1 MVGGRGA
8 AHRAHAW
15 HGDEDPRATP
25 AQRQCQGARA
35 VGTATPL
42 ELKCWVTARTVP
54 GMGMGVGRGRRPH
67 CMGTGQE
74 SCFPSWMRPVAVW
87 VPYTGQSCDGG
98 TSQGLGTAR
107 STPRTPPP
115 PPNPAIG
122 SPARPPA
129 LSLLCSLVGKL
140 RHGEGGGR
148 WGCPSLPHPR
158 QPDKALG

>member
-1 MVGGRGA
+1 MVGGGGA

-54 GMGMGVGRGRRPH
+54 GMGMGVGGGRRPH

-115 PPNPAIG
+115 PPKSSNRLPGTAPSSVPPVLTG
-122 SPARPPA
+122 RETEARRGWGEMGLPLATPPQA
-129 LSLLCSLVGKL
+129 
-140 RHGEGGGR
+140 
-148 WGCPSLPHPR
+148 
-158 QPDKALG
+158 A